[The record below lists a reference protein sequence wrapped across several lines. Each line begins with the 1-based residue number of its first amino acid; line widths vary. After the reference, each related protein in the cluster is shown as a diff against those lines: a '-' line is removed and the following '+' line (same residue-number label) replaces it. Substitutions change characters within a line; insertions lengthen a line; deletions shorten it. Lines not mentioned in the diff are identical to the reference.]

1 MKAMYEKDKTEPF
14 WWGLFSFGGIIA
26 ALLVPIHIF
35 IVGLIGPL
43 GLVEE
48 EVLNYDRI
56 RDLVGYPLVKVYFF
70 SLMAFPFYHAA
81 HRARFTLYELGIRE
95 THLPLRILC
104 YGFAFFGT
112 IISAYILFL
121 LL

>member
-1 MKAMYEKDKTEPF
+1 MYEMDRTEPF

-26 ALLVPIHIF
+26 ALLVPIHIL
-35 IVGLIGPL
+35 IDGLAVPL
-43 GLVEE
+43 GLAEE

-56 RDLVGYPLVKVYFF
+56 RDLVGYPLAKVYFF
-70 SLMAFPFYHAA
+70 SLVAFPLYHAA

-95 THLPLRILC
+95 THLPFGILC
-104 YGFAFFGT
+104 YGLALIGT